1 MEDNMKKFLF
11 LYMGGMETKSPED
24 GKKIM
29 EAWMAWFGRVGD
41 KVVDGGAPLGS
52 RKTVGTGTTGVTGY
66 SLINADSL
74 EAAIKLTDNHP
85 HIMSGGSIEV
95 CETVPVNM

>member
-1 MEDNMKKFLF
+1 MKKFLF
-11 LYMGGMETKSPED
+11 LYMGGMEPKSPEE

-29 EAWMAWFGRVGD
+29 DAWMAWFGRVGD
-41 KVVDGGAPLGS
+41 KIVDGGAPLGP

-66 SLINADSL
+66 SIINADSL
-74 EAAIKLTDNHP
+74 ESAIKLTDGHP
-85 HIMSGGSIEV
+85 HIFSGGSIEV